1 MTHRLPPS
9 SPRPTG
15 NEHSGP
21 DDSGPN
27 GSSPDGSGPGHLHRG
42 LQPRHIQMIAIGG
55 TIGVGLFLGS
65 AEALHDAGPG
75 LLLTYAV
82 AGVVVF
88 FVMRALGELLVY
100 RPVSGSFAT
109 YAEEFI
115 GNWAG
120 FATGWSYWLMWVVT
134 GTAELTAAG
143 IYVQYWWPEV
153 PQWLPGLIALAIL
166 GVANLAAVRLFGE
179 FEFWFALIK
188 VLTIIVLL
196 VMAAAILIFG
206 FGPLGESASLSNIWS
221 HGGFFPH
228 GMAGPL
234 LALQV
239 VVFAFVGVELLGVT
253 AGESKD
259 PDKTLP
265 SAVRRVIWRIALF
278 YLGALAAVMALVPWN
293 QLDPHVSPFVLVFAK
308 VGIPAAAGVV
318 NMVVLTAALSSCNS
332 GVFSTGRMLLTL
344 ARDRHAPA
352 AFGKVSRQGVPAAGI
367 LPSMAVMLLG
377 VAANYFVP
385 EEAFAYVTSVAT
397 VAAVFTWGMIACAH
411 LRYRAAVR
419 AGRLRPVAFRMPL
432 APVSNYFVLAFLGL
446 VLVLLAFDT
455 ESRIALYVAPVWAA
469 MLVAG
474 YFLTRHR
481 RAAGP
486 QDAPPDEEIA
496 EPSRSR

>member
-1 MTHRLPPS
+1 MTYRLPPS
-9 SPRPTG
+9 PP
-15 NEHSGP
+15 GP
-21 DDSGPN
+21 AGHDD
-27 GSSPDGSGPGHLHRG
+27 PGTEHLHRG

-65 AEALHDAGPG
+65 AEALHEAGPG
-75 LLLTYAV
+75 LLLTYAL
-82 AGVVVF
+82 AGIVVF

-143 IYVQYWWPEV
+143 IYVRYWWPGV
-153 PQWLPGLIALAIL
+153 PQWLPGLIALAVL
-166 GVANLAAVRLFGE
+166 GLANLLAVRLFGE
-179 FEFWFALIK
+179 FEFWFAIIK
-188 VLTIIVLL
+188 VLTIVVLL
-196 VMAAAILIFG
+196 LMAAAILIFG
-206 FGPLGESASLSNIWS
+206 FGPLGKTASLSNIWT

-228 GMAGPL
+228 GTAGPL

-259 PDKTLP
+259 PEKTLP

-278 YLGALAAVMALVPWN
+278 YLGALTAVMALVPWT
-293 QLDPHVSPFVLVFAK
+293 QLDPDVSPFVLVFAK
-308 VGIPAAAGVV
+308 VGVPAAAGVV

-352 AFGKVSRQGVPAAGI
+352 VFGRVSRQGVPAAGI
-367 LPSMAVMLLG
+367 LASMAVMLLG

-397 VAAVFTWGMIACAH
+397 IAAVFTWGIIVCAH
-411 LRYRAAVR
+411 LRYRTAVR
-419 AGRLRPVAFRMPL
+419 AGRLRQVAFRMPL
-432 APVSNYFVLAFLGL
+432 APASNYFVLAFLGL
-446 VLVLLAFDT
+446 VLVLLGFDA
-455 ESRIALYVAPVWAA
+455 ENRIALYVAPVWAA
-469 MLVAG
+469 ILVAG
-474 YFLTRHR
+474 YRLTHR
-481 RAAGP
+481 TRAAGP
-486 QDAPPDEEIA
+486 RGVTPPDEERP
-496 EPSRSR
+496 EPSRLT

>member
-1 MTHRLPPS
+1 MTHQSPPS
-9 SPRPTG
+9 PPRPTG
-15 NEHSGP
+15 
-21 DDSGPN
+21 
-27 GSSPDGSGPGHLHRG
+27 PDGPGSEHLQRN

-65 AEALHDAGPG
+65 AQALHDAGPG
-75 LLLTYAV
+75 LLITYAV
-82 AGVVVF
+82 AGLVVF
-88 FVMRALGELLVY
+88 FVMRALGELLVH

-115 GNWAG
+115 GKWAG

-143 IYVQYWWPEV
+143 IYVRYWWPEV
-153 PQWLPGLIALAIL
+153 PQWLPGLIALAVL
-166 GVANLAAVRLFGE
+166 GVANLLAVRLFGE
-179 FEFWFALIK
+179 FEFWFAIIK
-188 VLTIIVLL
+188 VATIVVLL
-196 VMAAAILIFG
+196 VMAAAILVFG
-206 FGPLGESASLSNIWS
+206 FGPLGKTAALSNIWT

-259 PDKTLP
+259 PEKTLP
-265 SAVRRVIWRIALF
+265 SAVRRVIWRIGLF
-278 YLGALAAVMALVPWN
+278 YLGALTAVMALVPWT
-293 QLDPHVSPFVLVFAK
+293 QLDPDVSPFVLVFAK
-308 VGIPAAAGVV
+308 VGVPAAAGVV

-344 ARDRHAPA
+344 AGDRHAPA

-367 LPSMAVMLLG
+367 LASMAVMLLG

-385 EEAFAYVTSVAT
+385 KEAFAYVTSVAT
-397 VAAVFTWGMIACAH
+397 IAAVFTWGIIVCAH

-432 APVSNYFVLAFLGL
+432 APASNYFVLAFLGL
-446 VLVLLAFDT
+446 VLVLLAFDAET
-455 ESRIALYVAPVWAA
+455 RIALYVAPVWAVI
-469 MLVAG
+469 LVAG
-474 YFLTRHR
+474 YRLTRR
-481 RAAGP
+481 TRAAVLP
-486 QDAPPDEEIA
+486 ETPPDEETA
-496 EPSRSR
+496 QPSRLA

>member
-1 MTHRLPPS
+1 MTHQSPPS
-9 SPRPTG
+9 PPRPTG
-15 NEHSGP
+15 P
-21 DDSGPN
+21 DDP
-27 GSSPDGSGPGHLHRG
+27 GSEHLQRN

-65 AEALHDAGPG
+65 AQALHDAGPG
-75 LLLTYAV
+75 LLITYAV
-82 AGVVVF
+82 AGLVVF
-88 FVMRALGELLVY
+88 FVMRALGELLVH

-115 GNWAG
+115 GKWAG

-143 IYVQYWWPEV
+143 IYVRYWWPEV
-153 PQWLPGLIALAIL
+153 PQWLPGLIALAVL
-166 GVANLAAVRLFGE
+166 GVANLLAVRLFGE
-179 FEFWFALIK
+179 FEFWFAIIK
-188 VLTIIVLL
+188 VATIVVLL
-196 VMAAAILIFG
+196 VMAAAILVFG
-206 FGPLGESASLSNIWS
+206 FGPLGKTAALSNIWT

-259 PDKTLP
+259 PEKTLP
-265 SAVRRVIWRIALF
+265 SAVRRVIWRIGLF
-278 YLGALAAVMALVPWN
+278 YLGALTAVMALVPWT
-293 QLDPHVSPFVLVFAK
+293 QLDPDISPFVLVFAK
-308 VGIPAAAGVV
+308 VGVPAAAGVV

-344 ARDRHAPA
+344 AGDRHAPA

-367 LPSMAVMLLG
+367 LASMAVMLLG

-385 EEAFAYVTSVAT
+385 KEAFAYVTSVAT
-397 VAAVFTWGMIACAH
+397 IAAVFTWGIIVCAH

-432 APVSNYFVLAFLGL
+432 APASNYFVLAFLGL
-446 VLVLLAFDT
+446 VLVLLAFDAET
-455 ESRIALYVAPVWAA
+455 RIALYVAPVWAVI
-469 MLVAG
+469 LVAG
-474 YFLTRHR
+474 YRLTRR
-481 RAAGP
+481 TRAAVLP
-486 QDAPPDEEIA
+486 ETPPDEETA
-496 EPSRSR
+496 QPSRLA

>member
-1 MTHRLPPS
+1 MTHQTPPPP
-9 SPRPTG
+9 PRPTG
-15 NEHSGP
+15 P
-21 DDSGPN
+21 DDP
-27 GSSPDGSGPGHLHRG
+27 GSEHLHRG

-65 AEALHDAGPG
+65 AQALHDAGPG
-75 LLLTYAV
+75 LLITYAV
-82 AGVVVF
+82 AGLVVF
-88 FVMRALGELLVY
+88 FVMRALGELLVH

-115 GNWAG
+115 GKWAG

-143 IYVQYWWPEV
+143 IYVRYWWPEV

-166 GVANLAAVRLFGE
+166 GVANLLAVRLFGE
-179 FEFWFALIK
+179 FEFWFAIIK
-188 VLTIIVLL
+188 VLTIVVLL
-196 VMAAAILIFG
+196 LMAAAILIFG
-206 FGPLGESASLSNIWS
+206 FGPLGQTASLSNIWT

-228 GMAGPL
+228 GMAGAL

-259 PDKTLP
+259 PEKTLP

-278 YLGALAAVMALVPWN
+278 YLGALTAVMALVPWN
-293 QLDPHVSPFVLVFAK
+293 QLDPDVSPFVLVFAK
-308 VGIPAAAGVV
+308 VGVPAAAGVV
-318 NMVVLTAALSSCNS
+318 NVVVLTAALSSCNS
-332 GVFSTGRMLLTL
+332 GVFSTGRMLFTL
-344 ARDRHAPA
+344 AGDRHAPA

-367 LPSMAVMLLG
+367 LASMAVMLLG

-385 EEAFAYVTSVAT
+385 KEAFAYVTSVAT
-397 VAAVFTWGMIACAH
+397 IAAVFTWGIIVCAH

-432 APVSNYFVLAFLGL
+432 APASNYFVLAFLGL
-446 VLVLLAFDT
+446 VLVLLAFDAET
-455 ESRIALYVAPVWAA
+455 RIALYVAPVWAVI
-469 MLVAG
+469 LVAG
-474 YFLTRHR
+474 YRLARRT
-481 RAAGP
+481 RAAGRP
-486 QDAPPDEEIA
+486 GVPPDEEVP
-496 EPSRSR
+496 EPSRLT

>member
-1 MTHRLPPS
+1 MTYRLPPS

-15 NEHSGP
+15 NEASCPEDPGP
-21 DDSGPN
+21 E
-27 GSSPDGSGPGHLHRG
+27 HLHRG
-42 LQPRHIQMIAIGG
+42 LQSRHIQMIAIGG

-65 AEALHDAGPG
+65 AGALHEAGPG
-75 LLLTYAV
+75 LLFSYAL
-82 AGVVVF
+82 AGVVIF

-143 IYVQYWWPEV
+143 IYVRYWWPQV

-188 VLTIIVLL
+188 VLTIVLLL

-206 FGPLGESASLSNIWS
+206 FGPLGNSASLSNIWT

-259 PDKTLP
+259 PEKTLP
-265 SAVRRVIWRIALF
+265 TAVRRVVWRIGLF
-278 YLGALAAVMALVPWN
+278 YLGALAAVLALVPWN
-293 QLDPHVSPFVLVFAK
+293 QLDPRVSPFVLVFAK

-318 NMVVLTAALSSCNS
+318 NLVVLTAALSSCNS

-344 ARDRHAPA
+344 SRDRHAPA
-352 AFGKVSRQGVPAAGI
+352 AFGKVSRRGVPAAGI
-367 LPSMAVMLLG
+367 LASMSVLLLG

-385 EEAFAYVTSVAT
+385 EKAFAYVTSVAT
-397 VAAVFTWGMIACAH
+397 VAAVFTWGIIASAH

-432 APVSNYFVLAFLGL
+432 APVSNYFVLAFLVL
-446 VLVLLAFDT
+446 VLVLLAFDA
-455 ESRIALYVAPVWAA
+455 ESRVALYVAPVWAA
-469 MLVAG
+469 ILMAG
-474 YFLTRHR
+474 YFATRRR
-481 RAAGP
+481 RAAGS
-486 QDAPPDEEIA
+486 QDGPSDERL
-496 EPSRSR
+496 P

>member
-1 MTHRLPPS
+1 MSHRPPPPA
-9 SPRPTG
+9 PRPAHRAEPG
-15 NEHSGP
+15 PDCSGP
-21 DDSGPN
+21 E
-27 GSSPDGSGPGHLHRG
+27 LHRG
-42 LQPRHIQMIAIGG
+42 LRSRHIQMIAIGG

-65 AEALHDAGPG
+65 AGALHEAGPG
-75 LLLTYAV
+75 LLFSYAL
-82 AGVVVF
+82 AGVVIF
-88 FVMRALGELLVY
+88 FVMRALGELLVH

-115 GNWAG
+115 GHWAG

-143 IYVQYWWPEV
+143 IYVRFWWPEV

-188 VLTIIVLL
+188 VLTIVVLL
-196 VMAAAILIFG
+196 VMAAAILVFG
-206 FGPLGESASLSNIWS
+206 FGPLGDSASLSNIWT
-221 HGGFFPH
+221 HGGLFPH

-259 PDKTLP
+259 PEKTLP
-265 SAVRRVIWRIALF
+265 TAVRRVIWRIGLF
-278 YLGALAAVMALVPWN
+278 YLGALTAVMALVPWN
-293 QLDPHVSPFVLVFAK
+293 QLDPEVSPFVLVFAK

-318 NMVVLTAALSSCNS
+318 NLVVLTAALSSCNS
-332 GVFSTGRMLLTL
+332 GVFSTGRMLHTL

-352 AFGKVSRQGVPAAGI
+352 ALGRVSRQGVPAAGI
-367 LPSMAVMLLG
+367 LASMAVMLLG

-385 EEAFAYVTSVAT
+385 EQAFAYVTSVAT
-397 VAAVFTWGMIACAH
+397 IAAVFTWGIITWSH

-419 AGRLRPVAFRMPL
+419 AGRLRPVSFRMPL
-432 APVSNYFVLAFLGL
+432 APVSNYFVFAFLAL
-446 VLVLLAFDT
+446 VLVLLAFGT
-455 ESRIALYVAPVWAA
+455 ETRIALYVAPVWAA
-469 MLVAG
+469 ILVTGYLVAR
-474 YFLTRHR
+474 RHR
-481 RAAGP
+481 AAEP
-486 QDAPPDEEIA
+486 QATPPPDEESP
-496 EPSRSR
+496 EPSGSR

>member
-1 MTHRLPPS
+1 MTHRPPPS
-9 SPRPTG
+9 PPRPTG
-15 NEHSGP
+15 H
-21 DDSGPN
+21 DDP
-27 GSSPDGSGPGHLHRG
+27 GSEHLHRG

-75 LLLTYAV
+75 LLITYAL
-82 AGVVVF
+82 AGLVVF

-143 IYVQYWWPEV
+143 IYVRYWWPDV

-166 GVANLAAVRLFGE
+166 GVANLLAVRLFGE
-179 FEFWFALIK
+179 FEFWFAIIK
-188 VLTIIVLL
+188 VLTIVILL
-196 VMAAAILIFG
+196 IMAAAILIFG
-206 FGPLGESASLSNIWS
+206 FGPLGKTASLSNIWT

-259 PDKTLP
+259 PEKTLP

-278 YLGALAAVMALVPWN
+278 YLGALTAVMALVPWT
-293 QLDPHVSPFVLVFAK
+293 QLDPDVSPFVLVFGK
-308 VGIPAAAGVV
+308 VGVPAAAGVV

-367 LPSMAVMLLG
+367 LASMVVMLLG

-385 EEAFAYVTSVAT
+385 QKAFVYVTSVAT
-397 VAAVFTWGMIACAH
+397 IAAVFTWGIIVCAH

-419 AGRLRPVAFRMPL
+419 AGRLRQVAFRMPL
-432 APVSNYFVLAFLGL
+432 APASNYVVLAFLGL
-446 VLVLLAFDT
+446 VLVLLGFDA
-455 ESRIALYVAPVWAA
+455 ENRIALYVAPVWAVI
-469 MLVAG
+469 LVAG
-474 YFLTRHR
+474 YRFTRR
-481 RAAGP
+481 TRAAGP
-486 QDAPPDEEIA
+486 QALPPDEEIP
-496 EPSRSR
+496 EPSRLT

>member
-1 MTHRLPPS
+1 MTYRLPPS
-9 SPRPTG
+9 SPRPAG
-15 NEHSGP
+15 SQDSRSGDP
-21 DDSGPN
+21 GPE
-27 GSSPDGSGPGHLHRG
+27 HLHRG
-42 LQPRHIQMIAIGG
+42 LHSRHIQMIAIGG

-65 AEALHDAGPG
+65 AEALHNAGPG

-82 AGVVVF
+82 AGVVIF

-115 GNWAG
+115 GHWAG

-143 IYVQYWWPEV
+143 IYVRYWWPAV

-179 FEFWFALIK
+179 FEFWFAIIK
-188 VLTIIVLL
+188 VLTIVVLL

-206 FGPLGESASLSNIWS
+206 FGPLGETASLSNIWS
-221 HGGFFPH
+221 HGGVFPH

-259 PDKTLP
+259 PEKTLP
-265 SAVRRVIWRIALF
+265 TAVRRVIWRIGLF
-278 YLGALAAVMALVPWN
+278 YLGALTAVMALVPWN

-318 NMVVLTAALSSCNS
+318 NLVVLTAALSSCNS
-332 GVFSTGRMLLTL
+332 GVFSTGRMLHTL

-367 LPSMAVMLLG
+367 LASMAVMLLG

-385 EEAFAYVTSVAT
+385 EQAFAYVTSVAT
-397 VAAVFTWGMIACAH
+397 VAAVFTWGIISSAH
-411 LRYRAAVR
+411 LRFRAAVR

-432 APVSNYFVLAFLGL
+432 APASNYFVLAFLGL
-446 VLVLLAFDT
+446 VVVLLAFDAET
-455 ESRIALYVAPVWAA
+455 RIALYVAPAWAA
-469 MLVAG
+469 ILVAG
-474 YFLTRHR
+474 YLFTRR
-481 RAAGP
+481 SRAAGP
-486 QDAPPDEEIA
+486 QAAPPGEETP